1 MILDCHSR
9 RADEGIMNISISDFG
24 DIGKKVTLTGKLD
37 IVGAQQIETPLAALA
52 GTRSNIVIDMVG
64 VDFIASIG
72 IRQLVLAAKAVARGA
87 GRLVLLDPTP
97 LVTDVLVT
105 SGLLDLLPIVRSEEE
120 ARAALSRPA
129 GA

>member
-1 MILDCHSR
+1 MEITIL
-9 RADEGIMNISISDFG
+9 DFG
-24 DIGKKVTLTGKLD
+24 DSGKKVMLTGKLD
-37 IVGAQQIETPLAALA
+37 IVGAQKIELPLATLA